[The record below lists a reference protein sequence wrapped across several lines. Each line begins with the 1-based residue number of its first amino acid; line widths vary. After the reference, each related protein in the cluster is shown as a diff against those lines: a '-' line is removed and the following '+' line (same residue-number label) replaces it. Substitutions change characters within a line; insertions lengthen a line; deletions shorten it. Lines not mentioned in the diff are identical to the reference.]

1 VRYFLARR
9 GIRVLSRGA
18 YPRNGDWYEL
28 HHHRYDVT
36 LDMVSAHGR
45 PARRLSLLMVVT
57 FRELGARHAVFVWI
71 SPPR

>member
-1 VRYFLARR
+1 
-9 GIRVLSRGA
+9 
-18 YPRNGDWYEL
+18 
-28 HHHRYDVT
+28 
-36 LDMVSAHGR
+36 MVSAHGR